1 MVNRDNLIMIA
12 NNFQYKKIN
21 HPKYKY
27 ELISDC
33 LTWTKLRPTQNL
45 KGRFYSIYKSGKLIA
60 KKGYRWD
67 GASGPTID
75 TKNVIYAS
83 LIHDILYQMFRENQ
97 LNRYTWKD
105 QADRE
110 LQRIMIEHTNKDRT
124 EDSLCSWCRT
134 TWIEF
139 RAGYYY
145 YAVKY
150 FGHRA
155 SGGNITDIFN
165 MDKFKKAA

>member
-1 MVNRDNLIMIA
+1 MVNRNNLIMIA

-27 ELISDC
+27 ELLSDC
-33 LTWTKLRPTQNL
+33 ITFTQLKPTQDL
-45 KGRFYSIYKSGKLIA
+45 KGKFYRIYKTGKLII

-83 LIHDILYQMFRENQ
+83 LIHDIFYQMFRENQ

-110 LQRIMIEHTNKDRT
+110 LQRIMIEHANKDRT
-124 EDSLCSWCRT
+124 EDWAIHSW
-134 TWIEF
+134 WIEF

-145 YAVKY
+145 NAVKY
-150 FGHRA
+150 FGHKA
-155 SGGNITDIFN
+155 SGGKITDIFN
-165 MDKFKKAA
+165 MDEFKKAA